1 MHNWQENE
9 IKELLIIRAS
19 EAVRNQITG
28 TVKDSAVYNRMTKLL
43 AEKGVFRSHMQVISK
58 LKALRKQ
65 YSKYHQQKT
74 RCGGDRVDWPFYE
87 LCHQAF
93 ANAPVGNPVRRHRSP
108 TSSPPPPPP
117 PPPQPPN
124 AATTLPLASSPSP
137 PTPLPPP
144 APPPPPTASSEEHPE
159 VVVSLWDEVDVRDIN
174 KHLGPVEAEDEEEP
188 YSPAEQLHTMNTNNV
203 AFKPE
208 SGLWSSE
215 VTVCRSTIKTYVCVL
230 LVMESV
236 WVSSVH
242 GSNKEKENHRD
253 GASFYSGVGDHRPA
267 QRNGRR
273 HAGAGGC
280 PAAEVNGPREGNAEQ
295 SNESAHRYAR
305 TDQSRKPRETPGT
318 GGQTIVQVPFTV
330 GTFRPLMDSS

>member
-74 RCGGDRVDWPFYE
+74 RCGGDLIDWPFYE
-87 LCHQAF
+87 LCHRAF

-108 TSSPPPPPP
+108 TSSPPPP
-117 PPPQPPN
+117 N
-124 AATTLPLASSPSP
+124 TATTLPLATSPSP
-137 PTPLPPP
+137 PPPLPPP
-144 APPPPPTASSEEHPE
+144 APPPPNASREEHPE
-159 VVVSLWDEVDVRDIN
+159 VVVSLWDEVDNRDMN
-174 KHLGPVEAEDEEEP
+174 KHPGPVDEEEH
-188 YSPAEQLHTMNTNNV
+188 YSPTEHLHTINTNNV

-215 VTVCRSTIKTYVCVL
+215 AYTVPTKKKKTT
-230 LVMESV
+230 VMEQ
-236 WVSSVH
+236 VSTLVSATVAQLREMDAAMQVQEDARLQRLMDH
-242 GSNKEKENHRD
+242 EREMQNNLMSQLIAMHERISRENHERHLELVD
-253 GASFYSGVGDHRPA
+253 RVLSRFPSQSGPSDH
-267 QRNGRR
+267 
-273 HAGAGGC
+273 
-280 PAAEVNGPREGNAEQ
+280 
-295 SNESAHRYAR
+295 
-305 TDQSRKPRETPGT
+305 
-318 GGQTIVQVPFTV
+318 
-330 GTFRPLMDSS
+330 